1 MNTKAAAPLALIGM
15 ITIITPVNADNAIS
29 VQITGTEVQNFCYFD
44 GTAFSPGA
52 SICDPNVTGST
63 LTCQP
68 KRNKLPVPPGSPPN
82 TATLTSSVAG
92 WYRTD
97 DSKCAK

>member
-1 MNTKAAAPLALIGM
+1 MM
-15 ITIITPVNADNAIS
+15 ITPIHADTNVSI
-29 VQITGTEVQNFCYFD
+29 QITGTEVENFCYFD

-52 SICDPNVTGST
+52 SICDTLYEGRA

-68 KRNKLPVPPGSPPN
+68 KANKLSVPPGSPPN

-92 WYRTD
+92 WFGSD
-97 DSKCAK
+97 DPKCARK

>member
-1 MNTKAAAPLALIGM
+1 MSSKATLMTPIGLIMM
-15 ITIITPVNADNAIS
+15 ISPIHADTSVTI
-29 VQITGTEVQNFCYFD
+29 QITGTEVENFCYFD

-52 SICDPNVTGST
+52 SICDTLYEGRV

-68 KRNKLPVPPGSPPN
+68 KANKLPVPPGSSPN

-92 WYRTD
+92 WSGSD
-97 DSKCAK
+97 DPKCMRK